1 MRQTWTMPK
10 DETPEI
16 VEAADLFSLPLDQFT
31 AARDGLVR
39 RLRADGDEE
48 EAKRVG
54 KLRKPS
60 VAAWALNQAARRH
73 AKTVD
78 QLLASHQQLRSA
90 GSRESLEK
98 ASHLRRATV
107 TELTELAMAELGG
120 GSAQTRDR
128 INRTLLAV
136 ATDPQGE
143 TDLEAGILVRELEP
157 SGIGWGDT
165 ELPSPPAPDPGQE
178 AALAAEKARDLA
190 RKLDAE
196 AVAADEQLEAAK
208 QTVTEARSRAKSA
221 RAAAVKAAKAAEAAE
236 ESARDFSPN

>member
-10 DETPEI
+10 DETPNI
-16 VEAADLFSLPLDQFT
+16 VEAADLFSLPLDRFT

-48 EAKRVG
+48 EASRVG

-60 VAAWALNQAARRH
+60 VAAWALNQVAH
-73 AKTVD
+73 HHPKTVD
-78 QLLASHQQLRSA
+78 QLLDSHQRLRSA
-90 GSRESLEK
+90 GTRESLEE
-98 ASHLRRATV
+98 ASQLRRKTV
-107 TELTELAMAELGG
+107 TDLTESAMAELGG
-120 GSAQTRDR
+120 GSLQTRDR

-143 TDLEAGILVRELEP
+143 ADLKAGTLVRELEP

-165 ELPSPPAPDPGQE
+165 DLPPPPAPDPGQE

-196 AVAADEQLEAAK
+196 ALAADEHLEAAK
-208 QTVTEARSRAKSA
+208 QALAEARSRAKSA
-221 RAAAVKAAKAAEAAE
+221 RAAADKAAKAAEEAARGLPA
-236 ESARDFSPN
+236 S